1 MLLFEK
7 SSKIKIIIITETSV
21 EKVAMMIRKKQKQ
34 VLFASIDALT
44 SLILVKSKMRF
55 VMNRLYT
62 LSCLFLNTQNPLE
75 CVYDDI
81 SCLNL
86 ISINRISLNNL
97 TWNCI
102 FKSIYIPAHISYW
115 LVYEKNSFNGC
126 RCQFHMC
133 KWADDDISN
142 TTWFMF
148 AWYELIKNIWQIQL
162 NWQG

>member
-75 CVYDDI
+75 CVYVDI

-86 ISINRISLNNL
+86 ISIYHWITKNGIVFSKVFTSRHIYHIDWYIKRIASTDVVANFICANGQMM
-97 TWNCI
+97 I
-102 FKSIYIPAHISYW
+102 FPIPHD
-115 LVYEKNSFNGC
+115 LC
-126 RCQFHMC
+126 LRDM
-133 KWADDDISN
+133 
-142 TTWFMF
+142 
-148 AWYELIKNIWQIQL
+148 
-162 NWQG
+162 NW